1 MSVDVALE
9 HRTSYRFDRPTELGP
24 HLIRLRPAPHCRT
37 PIPSY
42 SLTVDAVGHKLN
54 WQQDPY
60 GNFVARAVFDRPT
73 AELDITVGLTA
84 RLTPINPFDFFLEPY
99 AAEFGFSYPDDLRV
113 DLAPY
118 LDRPTAADPIVTDWL
133 TGIDTSPRPTVNFLV
148 ELNAAAHAAVGYTT
162 RMEAGVQTP
171 AHTLTSGRGSCRD
184 TSWLVVD
191 ALRHFGLA
199 ARFVSGYLIDLGEDE
214 SQDSTD
220 LHAWAEAYLPGAG
233 WVGLDPTS
241 ALLTGEGHIPLAA
254 TPDPANAAPITGT
267 TGSARATLHH
277 TNTVHR
283 FRPAGGAAPVEGRR
297 ADAIRRL
304 GAAVDERL
312 GAAGLELTMGA
323 EPTFVLL
330 AEPTAPEWTVAAEG
344 GRKHELAIELADR
357 LAATFATGGLIQHG
371 PGRWYPGEA
380 APRWQV
386 AVHWR
391 RDGTPLWRH
400 PELLADPRADGRG
413 TPDQAFGYARAL
425 TTALGL
431 PESQLHACWDP
442 DRAEPTAWALPLT
455 PAWWGPGWA
464 SPRWAP
470 PEGRLELLPG
480 GLGAGQRLPLQLL
493 DSEPVFGGEASY
505 LRAGDPLDP
514 PAEPYA
520 TVVELGETPSRTAL
534 VVEILDRRIHV
545 FLPPLE
551 RAEKFVELVELLERV
566 ALDTGTALVIDGYG
580 PPPDPR
586 LTGLLVTPD
595 PGVLEV
601 NLHPAG
607 SWAELE
613 NIWPTLYGLAADL
626 GLGAVTFGLDGRQ
639 SGSGGGNH
647 WTLGAVEPARSPLLR
662 RPDLLV
668 SLITYWQHHPALS
681 YAFAGRFVGPTSQ
694 APRVDEGR
702 PETLSELET
711 AFAEIERLAD
721 LPDDPANPDHRPWL
735 VDRALRQLLTDIT
748 GNTHRS
754 EFCVDKLYSPD
765 SARGRLGL
773 LELRGFEMP
782 PTVDLALV
790 QALLIR
796 AIVARCAE
804 DRYAAPLIRWGS
816 RLHERYLLPYF
827 MAVDLAEVVADLR
840 RHDFSF
846 ELGWLQPFLDF
857 RCPVLGRAEID
868 SGSSGP
874 VELELR
880 TAIEPWH
887 VLGQESSS
895 GGTAR
900 YVDSST
906 ERLQVL
912 VRGFD
917 RERFLLTCNGHPVP
931 LTPTTVDSQYVA
943 GVRFKA
949 WNPWS
954 ALHPTQ
960 PLDAPLTFDLVD
972 RAAGLSRG
980 GARYHVVH
988 PGGLDSAQPPV
999 NAREAEARR
1008 ARRFESMGHT
1018 TGVIDVGA
1026 LDAEQA
1032 WRRTGTDELP
1042 LTLDLRRRR
1051 PRSWGRT

>member
-118 LDRPTAADPIVTDWL
+118 LDRPTAADPVVTDWL

-267 TGSARATLHH
+267 TGSARATLQH

-380 APRWQV
+380 GSAVAGRRALAPRRHAAV
-386 AVHWR
+386 APSGAAR
-391 RDGTPLWRH
+391 RSPRRRPGDAGPGLR
-400 PELLADPRADGRG
+400 LRPRAD
-413 TPDQAFGYARAL
+413 
-425 TTALGL
+425 
-431 PESQLHACWDP
+431 
-442 DRAEPTAWALPLT
+442 
-455 PAWWGPGWA
+455 
-464 SPRWAP
+464 
-470 PEGRLELLPG
+470 
-480 GLGAGQRLPLQLL
+480 
-493 DSEPVFGGEASY
+493 
-505 LRAGDPLDP
+505 
-514 PAEPYA
+514 
-520 TVVELGETPSRTAL
+520 
-534 VVEILDRRIHV
+534 
-545 FLPPLE
+545 
-551 RAEKFVELVELLERV
+551 
-566 ALDTGTALVIDGYG
+566 
-580 PPPDPR
+580 
-586 LTGLLVTPD
+586 
-595 PGVLEV
+595 
-601 NLHPAG
+601 
-607 SWAELE
+607 
-613 NIWPTLYGLAADL
+613 
-626 GLGAVTFGLDGRQ
+626 
-639 SGSGGGNH
+639 
-647 WTLGAVEPARSPLLR
+647 
-662 RPDLLV
+662 
-668 SLITYWQHHPALS
+668 
-681 YAFAGRFVGPTSQ
+681 
-694 APRVDEGR
+694 
-702 PETLSELET
+702 
-711 AFAEIERLAD
+711 
-721 LPDDPANPDHRPWL
+721 HRP
-735 VDRALRQLLTDIT
+735 RIA
-748 GNTHRS
+748 G
-754 EFCVDKLYSPD
+754 EP
-765 SARGRLGL
+765 
-773 LELRGFEMP
+773 
-782 PTVDLALV
+782 
-790 QALLIR
+790 
-796 AIVARCAE
+796 
-804 DRYAAPLIRWGS
+804 AAPLLGPRSGRAHRLGPAAHPRLVGS
-816 RLHERYLLPYF
+816 RLGQPALGATRGPARAAARRPGRRAATTAAALGQR
-827 MAVDLAEVVADLR
+827 AGLR
-840 RHDFSF
+840 R
-846 ELGWLQPFLDF
+846 
-857 RCPVLGRAEID
+857 
-868 SGSSGP
+868 
-874 VELELR
+874 
-880 TAIEPWH
+880 
-887 VLGQESSS
+887 
-895 GGTAR
+895 
-900 YVDSST
+900 
-906 ERLQVL
+906 
-912 VRGFD
+912 
-917 RERFLLTCNGHPVP
+917 
-931 LTPTTVDSQYVA
+931 
-943 GVRFKA
+943 
-949 WNPWS
+949 
-954 ALHPTQ
+954 
-960 PLDAPLTFDLVD
+960 
-972 RAAGLSRG
+972 
-980 GARYHVVH
+980 
-988 PGGLDSAQPPV
+988 
-999 NAREAEARR
+999 
-1008 ARRFESMGHT
+1008 
-1018 TGVIDVGA
+1018 
-1026 LDAEQA
+1026 
-1032 WRRTGTDELP
+1032 
-1042 LTLDLRRRR
+1042 
-1051 PRSWGRT
+1051 